1 MSAARSDDVVDKVI
15 AALSVEECD
24 VLMKFIYRGLE
35 AGVNSAMFLKWHAKA
50 LEKAGKGSI
59 MRVLTDKKHI
69 V

>member
-1 MSAARSDDVVDKVI
+1 MAAARTEDVVRKVI
-15 AALSVEECD
+15 SELTPDQCD

-35 AGVNSAMFLKWHAKA
+35 AGANSAMFLKWHART

-59 MRVLTDKKHI
+59 MRVLTDKKNL